1 MLFLEN
7 RESGLDL
14 LRVVA
19 LLFIVKFHSY
29 LNNGYYYEAQM
40 GIPMLLAGSF
50 RWLSTCCVGLFLMLT
65 GYLKSDRTGIKD
77 CYRALVPVLLGY
89 PIAAAISIP
98 VRHFV
103 FGDRQSLA
111 IWLKRLFGFSAV
123 YYGWYVGM
131 YLGLT
136 MLSPFLDLLLRQL
149 REEKQLLG
157 FTAVSL
163 FLTAL
168 PGATPLP
175 VAPDFWRR
183 MYPLTYYVLGAVIR
197 RLQPKVRSWP
207 AALAAILLAVA
218 LGAATLLSTDRK
230 LGDAFTQEFADLWIT
245 AITVCTFLTLYR
257 LRLPS
262 GWQKVFRFAA
272 GGCYGGYLLSH
283 LLDAWCYR
291 CFPQWQTPAQYP
303 KLFFTVSVPIFLTSL
318 LAGKTLQCGVSALLH
333 IGRRETGC

>member
-1 MLFLEN
+1 
-7 RESGLDL
+7 
-14 LRVVA
+14 
-19 LLFIVKFHSY
+19 
-29 LNNGYYYEAQM
+29 M

-89 PIAAAISIP
+89 LIAATISIP

-157 FTAVSL
+157 FTAVLL

-183 MYPLTYYVLGAVIR
+183 MYPLTYYVLARSSAAYSR
-197 RLQPKVRSWP
+197 RSDRGLQ
-207 AALAAILLAVA
+207 
-218 LGAATLLSTDRK
+218 
-230 LGDAFTQEFADLWIT
+230 
-245 AITVCTFLTLYR
+245 R
-257 LRLPS
+257 LRRFCLPLPLGQRRCS
-262 GWQKVFRFAA
+262 PRTGSSAT
-272 GGCYGGYLLSH
+272 H
-283 LLDAWCYR
+283 L
-291 CFPQWQTPAQYP
+291 
-303 KLFFTVSVPIFLTSL
+303 
-318 LAGKTLQCGVSALLH
+318 
-333 IGRRETGC
+333 RRNLPTFGSRRSRSMPF